1 MPTPA
6 ACIDMA
12 ASLMNDTAQTVYTDV
27 ACLPYLNMALQELQE
42 HFELNNIPVTNET
55 TPAVLNVVAGVS
67 VIGAATTP
75 ALPTDLIEIQQ
86 LWESPEGLNQWL
98 PMQKVEF
105 LPHYLENTT
114 VSQFQYWAW
123 MEQEIKLIAA
133 NIDIDLK
140 IDYIKSLFTTVLIG
154 AINTNLPIMNS
165 LSYLGYKTA
174 ALCSQFI
181 GENPTRAAELNA
193 LTITALD
200 RTLGISTKGRQ
211 AINTRRR
218 PFMAAY
224 KTRGF

>member
-42 HFELNNIPVTNET
+42 HFELNNVPVTNDT
-55 TPAVLNVVAGVS
+55 SALLNVVAGVF

-86 LWESPEGLNQWL
+86 LWESSEGQNQWI
-98 PMQKVEF
+98 PMTRMEF

-123 MEQEIKLIAA
+123 MEQEIKLLPA

-140 IDYIKSLFTTVLIG
+140 IDYVKSLFVPIVIG
-154 AINTNLPIMNS
+154 GINTNLPIMNA
-165 LSYLGYKTA
+165 LTYLGYKTA